1 MKKALLAQCLTYAG
15 VLPFLGAA
23 IMPAVKSNFLGLN
36 YDSLILT
43 YGAVIASFVAGIH
56 WGIYLFKDAPLN
68 LFIHSNVV
76 ALLAWCAVM
85 VAHPTNTVILLICFL
100 YLIVIDRQLWK
111 AGVIEKWYLRTR
123 LIATTLVLFALLFYS
138 VFQ

>member
-36 YDSLILT
+36 YDSVILT

-56 WGIYLFKDAPLN
+56 WGIHLFKDPPLN
-68 LFIHSNVV
+68 LFIHSNIA

-85 VAHPTNTVILLICFL
+85 VAHPANTVILLICFL

-123 LIATTLVLFALLFYS
+123 LIATTLVLLALLFYS

>member
-68 LFIHSNVV
+68 LFIHSNIV
-76 ALLAWCAVM
+76 ALLAWCAGLVS
-85 VAHPTNTVILLICFL
+85 HPANTVILLICFL
-100 YLIVIDRQLWK
+100 YLVVIDRQLWK
-111 AGVIEKWYLRTR
+111 AGVIEDWYLRMR
-123 LIATTLVLFALLFYS
+123 LIATTLVLFALLFYA
-138 VFQ
+138 VF

>member
-36 YDSLILT
+36 YDSVILT

-85 VAHPTNTVILLICFL
+85 FAHPANTVILLICFL

>member
-36 YDSLILT
+36 YDSVILT

-68 LFIHSNVV
+68 LFILSNVV

-85 VAHPTNTVILLICFL
+85 VAHPANTVILLICFL

>member
-36 YDSLILT
+36 YDSVILT

-85 VAHPTNTVILLICFL
+85 VAHPANTVILLICFL

-111 AGVIEKWYLRTR
+111 AGVI
-123 LIATTLVLFALLFYS
+123 
-138 VFQ
+138 

>member
-1 MKKALLAQCLTYAG
+1 
-15 VLPFLGAA
+15 
-23 IMPAVKSNFLGLN
+23 MPAVKSNFLGLN
-36 YDSLILT
+36 YDSVILT

-85 VAHPTNTVILLICFL
+85 VAHPANTVILLICFL

>member
-1 MKKALLAQCLTYAG
+1 MKKALLSQCLTYAG

-23 IMPAVKSNFLGLN
+23 IIPAVKPNFLGLN
-36 YDSLILT
+36 YDNIILT
-43 YGAVIASFVAGIH
+43 YGAVIVSFVAGVH
-56 WGIYLFKDAPLN
+56 WGIYLFKDPPLN
-68 LFIHSNVV
+68 LFIHSNIA
-76 ALLAWCAVM
+76 ALLAWSAVL
-85 VAHPTNTVILLICFL
+85 VAHPGSAFILLLCFL